1 MFLKER
7 ERIMLSNRLV
17 KHFGAA
23 AAAAVVVGSANAAIV
38 TWNINAV
45 IPANIDGLYINIAAQ
60 TTGTTGGATAGWDIN
75 PYGSTTLNFFASATA
90 PNPATPYVRTQA
102 TGGPSSL
109 AAGTLIGA
117 ASTYANSTATV
128 VSATGVGSNGWVA
141 NSVNYFG
148 FRFYNES
155 TASVNYGYGA
165 MQVGANG
172 ATRTLLFLEYGN
184 AGESVSVVPAPG
196 ALALVGLAGI
206 AARRRRR

>member
-38 TWNINAV
+38 TWNINTV
-45 IPANIDGLYINIAAQ
+45 IPANFDGLYINIAAQ
-60 TTGTTGGATAGWDIN
+60 TTGTSSGLAGWDIN
-75 PYGSTTLNFFASATA
+75 PYGATTLNFFASSTA
-90 PNPATPYVRTQA
+90 PAPATTFVRTQA

-109 AAGTLIGA
+109 AAGTVIGA

-141 NSVNYFG
+141 NAVNYFG

-155 TASVNYGYGA
+155 TASINYGYGA

-172 ATRTLLFLEYGN
+172 ATRTLLFLEYGDT
-184 AGESVSVVPAPG
+184 GESVTVVPAPG

>member
-1 MFLKER
+1 MAR
-7 ERIMLSNRLV
+7 ERAE
-17 KHFGAA
+17 GTQDET
-23 AAAAVVVGSANAAIV
+23 V
-38 TWNINAV
+38 TISHYRR
-45 IPANIDGLYINIAAQ
+45 I
-60 TTGTTGGATAGWDIN
+60 
-75 PYGSTTLNFFASATA
+75 LNFSPLGPSASAGRLTTVRASRWSPLPHSPRGSVRHWSETPA
-90 PNPATPYVRTQA
+90 PRPRPHLGPQRTLESLPLSAAPAPATTFVRTQA

-109 AAGTLIGA
+109 AAGTVIGA

-165 MQVGANG
+165 MQVGATG
-172 ATRTLLFLEYGN
+172 GVRTLLFLEYGN

>member
-60 TTGTTGGATAGWDIN
+60 TTGTSSALTGWDIN
-75 PYGSTTLNFFASATA
+75 PYGSTTLNFFAPSAA
-90 PNPATPYVRTQA
+90 PAPATTFVRTQA

-109 AAGTLIGA
+109 AVGTVIGA
-117 ASTYANSTATV
+117 ASTYANSTTTV

-155 TASVNYGYGA
+155 TASINYGYGA
-165 MQVGANG
+165 MQVGATG
-172 ATRTLLFLEYGN
+172 GVRTLLFLEYGN